1 MTMEEGLAL
10 VNKVVYDL
18 ECEQDIICQPLMKL
32 LMEKSTAAYTQ
43 REIDNHRDQSINMM
57 TAYYDRQ
64 MQKAH

>member
-32 LMEKSTAAYTQ
+32 LAEKAKETYER
-43 REIDNHRDQSINMM
+43 READSQQDAFVNMLLIQYQSQ
-57 TAYYDRQ
+57 AL
-64 MQKAH
+64 KAN